1 MGKRFGKIMSWLLIA
16 VMILS
21 NNTLTAAAGSV
32 PESEAVF
39 ETETE
44 TETETSKEET
54 EGETGTTAE
63 DVSEA
68 EEHTTPV
75 EETKEQSPAEEPEKE
90 TETVE
95 KDTTETAEED
105 MGEEPVVDAVFLDG
119 AAGDIETLGENLAG
133 PNIFKNNLE
142 NWTRFNDSVESMTP
156 SEDGSSV
163 EIKITDQALG
173 ANWGTGLKYT
183 GASWGLAAGTT
194 YEISYK
200 IKSTVDRAI
209 VSDFDENA
217 EADRKKVSLTADR
230 EQQVTFRVTPTGAW
244 TQFMFYLGNVD
255 NKNDYG
261 AHDITISDFSIKEV
275 TIELADGTP
284 VEETEG
290 NLLINGTF
298 KDGTTEG
305 WNVGNAFASVK
316 TAKYKVVFDI
326 TGDCADW
333 QNWLMQNVTLDSG
346 SKYKIAYTIESSID
360 RTIIT
365 GFDGGVWLGH
375 RDLQANT
382 PTDIEYEVTGTTGG
396 NFAIALG
403 SNLRDCTYDGVTYA
417 AKAQTLGAH
426 RVTISNVRITE
437 MPAELPDTPN
447 DTPYEKITNLSTDY
461 AGYTA
466 AELNP
471 LKDGK
476 FTRGLANWETW
487 QEEWMTTWDTVKYNP
502 VEDGMSVYIENVGDG
517 EKNYAWDAQMNQKI
531 SLAANAKYVLSFK
544 VHSEKARAINVVITD
559 IDNGSD
565 WVKPIAIQKGETRE
579 VILNVPVLSADAVDK
594 TFSFQ
599 MGKVTGDVLQNTLT
613 FTDIKLEVNGYGEL
627 AERITDG
634 NFSDGTQGSFTV
646 TGNADTLSA
655 SFDENYVKAEIK
667 EACNLED
674 ASISSGT
681 FSLLAGEEYTG
692 SFVAGATE
700 NRTIKAVLKDGNGTV
715 LKEEAVDLTTD
726 AEVYRFTY
734 KPAQAVENVSL
745 QFLVGGE
752 AGAVCLDTVR
762 FDLTGY
768 PEAMGLDAEKHDI
781 KLLEKKAAPVISEM
795 PASEALAGSDI
806 VMTFEKSE
814 TGTEY
819 YNAITGEGSSI
830 SVNGTKISE
839 DKYSITDAGKLYSIS
854 LEQSLFPAGSEDR
867 STFDIIIKAPWYE
880 NAHIRQTVYQTQKW
894 SETWLEEFDGT
905 ELDLTKW
912 SYQEGTGAEY
922 GVDGWGNNEQQYYTR
937 DNLKVEDGELTITAK
952 KERKDGKK
960 YTSAR
965 IWTMDDDQT
974 TKKFAQTYGRVEAK
988 IKTVG
993 GEGYEGVW
1001 PAFWMLPADCY
1012 YGAWPLSGEI
1022 DILEAKGRL
1031 PDEIYG
1037 TVHYGK
1043 PWPNNESSQG
1053 GVFNFSES
1061 TYNTDSDINGY
1072 HVYAVEWE
1080 PGVIRWYVDDELFFT
1095 YSNWYSQSADNPEK
1109 FKYPAPFDQDFYI
1122 ILNLAVGG
1130 TFDGELEP
1138 DAELLP
1144 VDMKVD
1150 YVRVYE
1156 STDGYEEV
1164 TEEPP
1169 VIKDEETDITKVKS
1183 ELYDK
1188 NFEGINYV
1196 TEGSMKADVW
1206 NMMTLSQFGGAADF
1220 ETVTEDGTV
1229 YAKITPKNLGGAA
1242 HAIQLIQDLDLVKGY
1257 NYRISFDAK
1266 TEGSRKLNMKIGQDG
1281 TEGWGVYETDEVALT
1296 DTVKH
1301 YVYEFQAKKTDLYS
1315 RVEFNLATSM
1325 QPIYIGNITYEI
1337 IDEINIEPDGKKAP
1351 TESGNCVWNGSF
1363 NVGGIDGLTYWH
1375 ADNSDAKVVR
1385 EGQGYVFTATKGNL
1399 YQYGINLL
1407 QSDTY
1412 KLTFDANAES
1422 ERDIEVIVSNRDGSV
1437 EYAKKTLKLG
1447 TGRSE
1452 QEVVFTMPENVTDED
1467 AKLTFLFGESGAKI
1481 YITNIWLVRT
1491 TYENVNWD
1499 EVNAHPLLNG
1509 DFEAGTTYW
1518 EPYGN
1523 NNFHV
1528 EAEGENHFGRVD
1540 GIVGGNKW
1548 DSMLTYPNLELT
1560 AKTDYEFS
1568 FDVRASREELLLV
1581 TLEDAYYTRQF
1592 AAADLEVGTD
1602 WTHFSFDLRYADAVN
1617 VALKFQMGELDSAC
1631 TFDFDNVKLS
1641 AKGAPK
1647 EPGVLS
1653 AKNYNRLGEDVVI
1666 SYSGEDAWVQGAK
1679 VYVDNTLVEAE
1690 KAVLADGSLTIDKS
1704 VFTEPGSYAVTVK
1717 STGYTI
1723 SKAINV
1729 RIYPADGDRIFN
1741 GGFNG
1746 TLDPWGVYLLNTSG
1760 QDSVAV
1766 ENGMAKIHYG
1776 GPAYYEYGLAPWG
1789 IQLYQSDIPVE
1800 QGKKYQISFIAYATV
1815 ERQIQVMRNQDPAY
1829 GQAGEISEFKSI
1841 TKEPQVYEVE
1851 FVSTSD
1857 VLKIQFLLSTI
1868 GKDGQNPTEAD
1879 ILENHDIY
1887 IDSVCVK
1894 EVIDGKVTV
1903 DTAELN
1909 NLLAECEGLNQ
1920 KDYTAESWE
1929 AFTEAL
1935 EAAKA
1940 VAAKEDAKQAEIN
1953 AAKDNLKAAKEALTP
1968 KEEPEKVGLWAEDIE
1983 ALTYTGA
1990 ALKPAVTVY
1999 DGTTLLKL
2007 NKDYKVSYSS
2017 NKAVGTATVT
2027 ITGKGNY
2034 QGRITKN
2041 FEIVAKNLNDED
2053 IAVENLYV
2061 KAPGG
2066 KNPKAVKPAPA
2077 VTRNGKK
2084 LKANKDYKVVCP
2096 DTAEGAYILPGT
2108 YKVTIEAA
2116 EGSGYTGSRDITIT
2130 LAGADQVLMSK
2141 TTIAKIANQTYDGT
2155 EKTPELTVKCGKD
2168 TLTPI
2173 TDYTVE
2179 YSNNTEI
2186 GTATVTVTGTGTK
2199 YVGVKKATF
2208 KITGNTLKAG
2218 SVQGIPGSVVYTG
2231 EPIEPKVQIAGL
2243 TEGENYE
2250 VTYQNNTQAGK
2261 ATVIVKGIK
2270 NYTGTVKKT
2279 FKITAYDISKNEE
2292 SKFEIIS
2299 KDITAPY
2306 AKGGSKPSIEAAF
2319 DGKTLKENVDY
2330 TLSYSNNKSVAGK
2343 KAPKITIKGKGNFK
2357 GSASV
2362 EFSIEKQD
2370 IGNLKAEAADI
2381 LVKNAAKYNKV
2392 NPVITDLD
2400 GKKLKKG
2407 TDYTITGY
2415 TNADGSEIEG
2425 VPEVGAVIKVT
2436 AEGKGNYEKT
2446 ISTTFRVTANDRSIA
2461 KTTIKVEEQTYTG
2474 SAIEP
2479 KGEAV
2484 KVTIKVTEGKR
2495 KVEKTLVEGTD
2506 YEIIEDG
2513 YSKNISKGTGK
2524 LTIRGINDWGG
2535 TKTGTFKIKAQSMSW
2550 AEWYEEIT
2558 NQIKSFFF

>member
-1 MGKRFGKIMSWLLIA
+1 MGKGFTKIMSWLLIA

-21 NNTLTAAAGSV
+21 NSTLTAAAGTV
-32 PESEAVF
+32 PESDAVF
-39 ETETE
+39 ETEAE
-44 TETETSKEET
+44 TETETVEEET
-54 EGETGTTAE
+54 EEETEEKTEEKTETTAE
-63 DVSEA
+63 ES
-68 EEHTTPV
+68 TSSV
-75 EETKEQSPAEEPEKE
+75 EETEEQSPAEEPEQKE
-90 TETVE
+90 EE
-95 KDTTETAEED
+95 KEETAK
-105 MGEEPVVDAVFLDG
+105 EPVGEAPAAEGVFLDG
-119 AAGDIETLGENLAG
+119 AAGDIETLGDNLAEDD
-133 PNIFKNNLE
+133 IFKNDLQ
-142 NWTRFNDSVESMTP
+142 NWTRFNDSVDSMTP
-156 SEDGSSV
+156 GEDGRSV
-163 EIKITDQALG
+163 EIKINSTPLG

-183 GASWGLAAGTT
+183 GTSWGLTAGTT

-217 EADRKKVSLTADR
+217 EANRKKVDLTADT

-244 TQFMFYLGNVD
+244 TSFMFYLGNVD

-261 AHDITISDFSIKEV
+261 AHDITISDFSIKAV
-275 TIELADGTP
+275 TITLADGEE

-290 NLLINGTF
+290 NLLTNGTF
-298 KDGTTEG
+298 KDGTTDG
-305 WNVGNAFASVK
+305 WTIGNSFASVK

-346 SKYKIAYTIESSID
+346 SKYKIAFTIESSID
-360 RTIIT
+360 RTFIT

-375 RDLQANT
+375 KDLKANT
-382 PTDIEYEVTGTTGG
+382 PANIEYEVTGTTGG

-403 SNLRDCTYDGVTYA
+403 SNVRESTYGGVTYE
-417 AKAQTLGAH
+417 AKNQTLGAH

-447 DTPYEKITNLSTDY
+447 DTPYSKITSLKNH

-471 LKDGK
+471 LKDGN

-487 QEEWMTTWDTVKYNP
+487 QEAWMTQWETVKYTP
-502 VEDGMSVYIENVGDG
+502 VEGGMSVYIENVGDG
-517 EKNYAWDAQMNQKI
+517 DGNKAWDAQMNQKI
-531 SLAANAKYVLSFK
+531 SLASDTEYVLSFK
-544 VHSEKARAINVVITD
+544 VHSEKARAINVVIEG
-559 IDNGSD
+559 IDAEGEN

-579 VILNVPVLSADAVDK
+579 VVLNVPVLSEDAD
-594 TFSFQ
+594 TLLSFQ
-599 MGKVTGDVLQNTLT
+599 LGKVTGDVTQNTLT
-613 FTDIKLEVNGYGEL
+613 FSDIKLEVNGYGEL

-634 NFSDGTQGSFTV
+634 NFSDATQGSFTAA
-646 TGNADTLSA
+646 GDADTLSA
-655 SFDENYVKAEIK
+655 SFDEKYLKAEIK
-667 EACNLED
+667 KECNLED

-681 FSLLAGEEYTG
+681 FSLLAGEEYTA

-700 NRTIKAVLKDGNGTV
+700 NRTIKAVLKDGSGTL
-715 LKEEAVDLTTD
+715 LKEETVELTTD
-726 AEVYRFTY
+726 AEGYRFTY
-734 KPAQAVENVSL
+734 KPSQATENVSL
-745 QFLVGGE
+745 QFLLGGE
-752 AGAVCLDTVR
+752 AGTVCLDTVR

-768 PEAMGLDAEKHDI
+768 PDAMGLDVEKHDI
-781 KLLEKKAAPVISEM
+781 KLLEKKAAPAISEM
-795 PASEALAGSDI
+795 PASKALAGSDI
-806 VMTFEKSE
+806 VMTFEKNE

-830 SVNGTKISE
+830 SVNGSVIGS
-839 DKYSITDAGKLYSIS
+839 DKYTVSDDGQLYSIS
-854 LEQSLFPAGSEDR
+854 LDKSLFPAGSENR

-880 NAHIRQTVYQTQKW
+880 KVHIRQTVYQTQKW
-894 SETWLEEFDGT
+894 QETWLEEFDGT

-937 DNLKVEDGELTITAK
+937 DNLKVADGELTITAQ

-993 GEGYEGVW
+993 GEGYEGIW
-1001 PAFWMLPADCY
+1001 PAFWMLPADSY
-1012 YGAWPLSGEI
+1012 YGGWPLSGEI
-1022 DILEAKGRL
+1022 DILEAKGRV
-1031 PDEIYG
+1031 PDEVYG

-1043 PWPNNESSQG
+1043 PWPNNEASQD
-1053 GVFNFSES
+1053 GVFKFSES
-1061 TYNTDSDINGY
+1061 TYNADSDINGY

-1080 PGVIRWYVDDELFFT
+1080 PGEIRWYVDDELFFT

-1109 FKYPAPFDQDFYI
+1109 FIYPAPFDQDFYI

-1138 DAELLP
+1138 DADLLP

-1156 STDGYEEV
+1156 STDGYKEV

-1206 NMMTLSQFGGAADF
+1206 NLMTLSQFGGAADF

-1229 YAKITPKNLGGAA
+1229 YAKITPQNLGGAA

-1266 TEGSRKLNMKIGQDG
+1266 TEGNRKLNMKIGQDG
-1281 TEGWGVYETDEVALT
+1281 TEGWGVYETNEVTLS
-1296 DTVKH
+1296 DTVQH

-1325 QPIYIGNITYEI
+1325 QPVYIGNITYEI
-1337 IDEINIEPDGKKAP
+1337 IDEIKVEPDGKKTP
-1351 TESGNCVWNGSF
+1351 TDSGNCVWNGSF
-1363 NVGGIDGLTYWH
+1363 NIGGIDGLTYWH
-1375 ADNSDAKVVR
+1375 TDDSDAKVVR
-1385 EGQGYVFTATKGNL
+1385 EGKGYVFTASQGNL

-1412 KLTFDANAES
+1412 QLTFDANAES

-1437 EYAKKTLKLG
+1437 EYAKKTVKLG
-1447 TGRSE
+1447 TERSG
-1452 QEVVFTMPENVTDED
+1452 QEIVFTMPENVTDED
-1467 AKLTFLFGESGAKI
+1467 AKLTFLFGESGAKV
-1481 YITNIWLVRT
+1481 YLTNIWLVRT

-1523 NNFHV
+1523 NDFRV
-1528 EAEGENHFGRVD
+1528 EAEEENHFGRVE
-1540 GIVGGNKW
+1540 GIAGGNKW

-1560 AKTDYEFS
+1560 AKTDYVLS

-1581 TLEDAYYTRQF
+1581 TLEDASYTRQF
-1592 AAADLEVGTD
+1592 TASDLEVGTD

-1617 VALKFQMGELDSAC
+1617 VALKFQMGALDSAC

-1647 EPGVLS
+1647 EPGILS
-1653 AKNYNRLGEDVVI
+1653 AKSYNRLGEDVVI
-1666 SYSGEDAWVQGAK
+1666 GYSGEEEWVKGAK
-1679 VYVDNTLVEAE
+1679 VYVDNTLVEGE
-1690 KAVLADGSLTIDKS
+1690 KAALADGSLTIDKS
-1704 VFTEPGSYAVTVK
+1704 VFTEPGSYAVTVR
-1717 STGYTI
+1717 STGYTV
-1723 SKAINV
+1723 SKAANV
-1729 RIYPADGDRIFN
+1729 KVYPADGDRIFN

-1760 QDSVAV
+1760 QDSVTI
-1766 ENGMAKIHYG
+1766 ENGMVKIHYG

-1815 ERQIQVMRNQDPAY
+1815 DRQIQIMRNQDPAY
-1829 GQAGEISEFKSI
+1829 GQAGEISEFRSI

-1857 VLKIQFLLSTI
+1857 ILKLQFLLSTI

-1887 IDSVCVK
+1887 IDSVCIK
-1894 EVIDGKVTV
+1894 EVIDGKVAV
-1903 DTAELN
+1903 DTAELSK
-1909 NLLAECEGLNQ
+1909 LLAECEGLEE
-1920 KDYTAESWE
+1920 KDYTAESWA

-1935 EAAKA
+1935 EAAKEA
-1940 VAAKEDAKQAEIN
+1940 AAKEDAKQAEIN
-1953 AAKDNLKAAKEALTP
+1953 SAKDNLKAAKEALVL
-1968 KEEPEKVGLWAEDIE
+1968 KEEQEKTGLWAEDIE
-1983 ALTYTGA
+1983 PLTYTGT
-1990 ALKPAVTVY
+1990 ALKPEVTVY
-1999 DGTTLLKL
+1999 DGNTLLKL
-2007 NKDYKVSYSS
+2007 NKDYKVSYSN
-2017 NKAVGTATVT
+2017 NKAVGTAKVT

-2034 QGRITKN
+2034 QGAITKN
-2041 FEIVAKNLNDED
+2041 FEIVAKDINDED

-2061 KAPGG
+2061 KAPDG

-2116 EGSGYTGSRDITIT
+2116 EGSGYSGSRDITIT
-2130 LAGADQVLMSK
+2130 LASADQVLMSK
-2141 TTIAKIANQTYDGT
+2141 TSIAKIADQPYDGT
-2155 EKTPELTVKCGKD
+2155 EKTPEVTVKYRNG
-2168 TLTPI
+2168 TLAAN

-2179 YSNNTEI
+2179 YSSNTEI

-2208 KITGNTLKAG
+2208 KITGSTLKAG
-2218 SVQGIPGSVVYTG
+2218 SVQGIPSSVVYTG
-2231 EPIEPKVQIAGL
+2231 EPIEPKVQIEGL

-2261 ATVIVKGIK
+2261 ATVIIKGIR
-2270 NYTGTVKKT
+2270 NYTGTIKKT
-2279 FKITAYDISKNEE
+2279 FKITAYDIGKNEE
-2292 SKFEIIS
+2292 GKFEIIS

-2306 AKGGSKPSIEAAF
+2306 AKGGSKPSIEAVF
-2319 DGKTLKENVDY
+2319 DGKLLTENVDY
-2330 TLSYSNNKSVAGK
+2330 TLSYSNNKAVAGK
-2343 KAPKITIKGKGNFK
+2343 KAPKITIKGKGSLK
-2357 GSASV
+2357 GSTSV
-2362 EFSIEKQD
+2362 EFRIEKQD
-2370 IGNLKAEAADI
+2370 IGNLQAEAADI

-2407 TDYTITGY
+2407 TDYTIIGY
-2415 TNADGSEIEG
+2415 TNADGSEIES
-2425 VPEVGAVIKVT
+2425 VPEIGAVIKVT
-2436 AEGKGNYEKT
+2436 VEGKGNYEKT
-2446 ISTTFRVTANDRSIA
+2446 LSTTFKVTANDRNIGAA
-2461 KTTIKVEEQTYTG
+2461 KIKVADQTYTG

-2479 KGEAV
+2479 KGDAV
-2484 KVTIKVTEGKR
+2484 RVTIKVNEGGK
-2495 KVEKTLVEGTD
+2495 KVEKTLEEGVD
-2506 YEIIEDG
+2506 YEMIEGG
-2513 YSKNISKGTGK
+2513 YSKNINKGTGK
-2524 LTIRGINDWGG
+2524 LTIRGIGEWGG

-2558 NQIKSFFF
+2558 NRIKALFF